1 MTRGVAVLTN
11 QWEMRTGRTPS
22 GTGTWAFRFFV
33 HDTPKEF
40 FVCRNMGYQKAR
52 VLAVR
57 EAKRRRCPT
66 VTLLLAEGAL
76 INV

>member
-1 MTRGVAVLTN
+1 MTN
-11 QWEMRTGRTPS
+11 QWEMRTGRMPA

-33 HDTPKEF
+33 HDTPNEF
-40 FVCRNMGYQKAR
+40 FVCRNMGFQKAR
-52 VLAVR
+52 ALAVR